1 MTGFHEVRFPD
12 AVARGAT
19 GGPAYSTAVVSF
31 GGGFESRNQNWA
43 LARGR
48 WDISTGIRTRA
59 QMDEVIAFFRA
70 RKGRAHGFRFKDW
83 QDFQAVDQPL
93 AATSDA
99 SIWQLVKRYESGG
112 ADEVRHVTKPAS
124 GTVVVR
130 IDGVVQTLGAHY
142 TIDETTG
149 TVTFSSPPAV
159 TPRADFEF
167 DVPVRFDTDHL
178 AVTTRHFDAAVV
190 PSIPIVELRV

>member
-19 GGPAYSTAVVSF
+19 GGPAYSTTVVTLSS
-31 GGGFESRNQNWA
+31 GFEQRNQNWA
-43 LARGR
+43 SGRGR
-48 WDISTGIRTRA
+48 WDVSTGIRTRA

-70 RKGRAHGFRFKDW
+70 RKGRAFGFRLKDW
-83 QDFQAVDQPL
+83 QDFAALDQALD
-93 AATSDA
+93 ATADPA
-99 SIWQLVKRYESGG
+99 VWQLVKRYESGG
-112 ADEVRHVTKPAS
+112 IEEARTIAKPVS
-124 GTVVVR
+124 GTVAVR
-130 IDGVVQTLGAHY
+130 VNGVLQVLGSDYTL
-142 TIDETTG
+142 DETTG
-149 TVTFSSPPAV
+149 RVTFTVAPGA